1 MQLLE
6 DVLYYFYQGGP
17 IMLPLLG
24 ISLWA
29 WGLIAERIY
38 FFFVNTGPDMEL
50 DLVDQHLPKTAAPF
64 SDRCGQ
70 VCHAMALGFCEQRC
84 GAPDLDSRILEE
96 NWLRQKKRI
105 HRGLSMLAALAAAAP
120 LLGLFGTVLGMID
133 TFEVISLFGT
143 GNARALAG
151 GISEAM
157 ISTQSGLLVGIP
169 ALLMCIFLRQQA
181 RRLETRLNAVRM
193 RFKRT
198 LKQ

>member
-1 MQLLE
+1 MQLVKDALH
-6 DVLYYFYQGGP
+6 YFYQGGP

-38 FFFVNTGPDMEL
+38 FFFVNMGSDIGPDL
-50 DLVDQHLPKTAAPF
+50 TDQFLPKTATPF
-64 SDRCGQ
+64 GNRSGQ
-70 VCHAMALGFCEQRC
+70 VCHAMALGFCEHRC
-84 GAPDLDSRILEE
+84 GDHDLDSRILEE
-96 NWLRQKKRI
+96 HWLRQKKRI
-105 HRGLSMLAALAAAAP
+105 HQGLSLLAALAAAAP

-151 GISEAM
+151 GISEAL

-181 RRLETRLNAVRM
+181 RRLETRLNAARM